1 MTSEDT
7 TDNEIDVTY
16 GEGSRNI
23 RLAVKKEIKC
33 IGDVDTLMKLRFF
46 RVDGGWLKQQLP
58 TGTDGLLN
66 MLSKETLKDIVIE
79 GTD

>member
-1 MTSEDT
+1 MASEDT

-16 GEGSRNI
+16 GEGYRNI

-46 RVDGGWLKQQLP
+46 RVDGGWLKQ
-58 TGTDGLLN
+58 
-66 MLSKETLKDIVIE
+66 
-79 GTD
+79 

>member
-46 RVDGGWLKQQLP
+46 RVDGGWLKQ
-58 TGTDGLLN
+58 
-66 MLSKETLKDIVIE
+66 
-79 GTD
+79 

>member
-46 RVDGGWLKQQLP
+46 RVDGGWLKHQLP
-58 TGTDGLLN
+58 TGIDGLLN